1 MRDDVKHII
10 EEVVRD
16 RLNGASVERVLVS
29 EDEDSEG
36 DRIFRVMVVFD
47 SSKGKLDSHR
57 TIGLARHLRA
67 KLEDRGAFLHP
78 VFRFVSSADA
88 KKVIPEAA

>member
-1 MRDDVKHII
+1 MRNDVKDII
-10 EEVVRD
+10 EAVVRD
-16 RLNGASVERVLVS
+16 RLAGASVERVLIS

-47 SSKGKLDSHR
+47 SAKGKLDSHR
-57 TIGLARHLRA
+57 TLGLARHLRA
-67 KLEDRGAFLHP
+67 KLDDQGAFLHP